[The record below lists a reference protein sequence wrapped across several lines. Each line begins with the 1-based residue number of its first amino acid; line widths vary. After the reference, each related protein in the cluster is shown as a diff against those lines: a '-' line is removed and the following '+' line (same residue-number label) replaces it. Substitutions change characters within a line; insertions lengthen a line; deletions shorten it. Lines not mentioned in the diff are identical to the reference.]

1 MRSKIP
7 SFILIPSILS
17 VIIFMFYV
25 FFVSY
30 NHISYLAHP
39 ITIFF
44 FIIITV
50 LLYIL
55 ESINHLI
62 FRIKLQFL
70 SKEKRKKIFEE
81 NEGNYFYR
89 LYRFIFYDSKKI
101 NHDGVK
107 KIDHGFDGII
117 ELDNKLPMWWV
128 HLFYLT
134 IVFSAI
140 YFFSYLLI
148 DFSNPYK
155 EYDIAYKNQL
165 KEIEIFEKN
174 TPQVTIK
181 NACFQENLINNGKI
195 LFEENCAT
203 CHKSDGSG
211 NIGPN
216 LTDDYWINVKEKDL
230 FKNIFSVIWNGSE
243 NNPTMRA
250 FGKLGE
256 IKGNDIE
263 KISSYVYFINQKY
276 KKPLIEKVPQ
286 GIKIKKW
293 NKI

>member
-1 MRSKIP
+1 MRSKIS
-7 SFILIPSILS
+7 SFIMIPSLLS

-25 FFVSY
+25 FFISY
-30 NHISYLAHP
+30 NHISYLVHP

-44 FIIITV
+44 FIVITV

-55 ESINHLI
+55 ESINRLI
-62 FRIKLQFL
+62 FKKKLQFI
-70 SKEKRKKIFEE
+70 SKEEREKLFEE

-89 LYRFIFYDSKKI
+89 LYKFIFYDYRKI
-101 NHDGVK
+101 HHNGVK

-134 IVFSAI
+134 IAFSAI

-155 EYDIAYKNQL
+155 EYDRAYQNQL
-165 KEIEIFEKN
+165 KEIQIFEKN
-174 TPQVTIK
+174 TPQATIE
-181 NACFQENLINNGKI
+181 NAHFKENLIHNGKV
-195 LFEENCAT
+195 LFDENCAT
-203 CHKSDGSG
+203 CHQSDGSG

-216 LTDDYWINVKEKDL
+216 LTDNYWINIKDKDL
-230 FKNIFSVIWNGSE
+230 FKNIFYIIWNGSE

-250 FGKLGE
+250 FGQSGE

-263 KISSYVYFINQKY
+263 KISSYVYFINQKS
-276 KKPLIEKVPQ
+276 KKPLKGKIHQ
-286 GIKIKKW
+286 GTEIKEWRKM
-293 NKI
+293 

>member
-7 SFILIPSILS
+7 SFIMIPSLLS

-25 FFVSY
+25 FFISY
-30 NHISYLAHP
+30 NHISYFTHP

-44 FIIITV
+44 FIIITG
-50 LLYIL
+50 LLYVL
-55 ESINHLI
+55 ESINNLI
-62 FRIKLQFL
+62 FIRKLNFI
-70 SKEKRKKIFEE
+70 SKEERKKIFEE

-89 LYRFIFYDSKKI
+89 FYRFIFYNSEKL
-101 NHDGVK
+101 NHDRVK

-117 ELDNKLPMWWV
+117 ELDNKIPMWWL

-155 EYDIAYKNQL
+155 EYDITYKNQL
-165 KEIEIFEKN
+165 KEIELFEKN

-181 NACFQENLINNGKI
+181 NAFFKKNLINSGKI

-230 FKNIFSVIWNGSE
+230 FKNIFYIIWNGSE

-250 FGKLGE
+250 FGNLGE

-263 KISSYVYFINQKY
+263 KISSYVYFINQKS
-276 KKPLIEKVPQ
+276 KKPLSGKNPQ
-286 GIKIKKW
+286 GLKIKEW